1 MTKTVFT
8 KLMSVILVGALLT
21 LGLFS
26 CGITANAVDLMAGIE
41 SPDVSGKSADEKFL
55 SAMADFSL
63 NLYRQSSI
71 SCSDGNNFLISPVSA
86 AAALGMTANGA
97 DGNTKAQF
105 ETLFGLSAD
114 DMNRY
119 MLPYLD
125 SLAANDKGI
134 RLSIADSI

>member
-8 KLMSVILVGALLT
+8 KLMSAILAGALLT
-21 LGLFS
+21 LSLFS

-71 SCSDGNNFLISPVSA
+71 SCKWSRR
-86 AAALGMTANGA
+86 
-97 DGNTKAQF
+97 K
-105 ETLFGLSAD
+105 
-114 DMNRY
+114 Y
-119 MLPYLD
+119 
-125 SLAANDKGI
+125 
-134 RLSIADSI
+134 